1 VRRELGRYPVAT
13 ACRVLGVS
21 PSGYYA
27 WLVRPPSDRELAD
40 EWLLSRIKAAHTASD
55 ETYGAPRILRDLRDE
70 GIRVGEKRIARLMR
84 RAGIQ
89 GVSRRRRWNTTKR
102 DPKASPADD
111 LVNRDFTAAG
121 PDQLWVSD
129 ITYVPTYQGFL
140 FLAVV
145 MDAWSRRI
153 IGWSMALHLR
163 AELVLDALEMALA
176 QRRGASG
183 TICHSDHGSQYTSLA
198 FGARC
203 REAEVRPSMGTVG
216 DAYDNAMC
224 ESFFATLECELLD
237 RRRFSTRSEAK
248 MAVFRFIEGWY
259 NPTRRHSGL
268 DYLSPMN
275 YERRH
280 MAEA

>member
-1 VRRELGRYPVAT
+1 MRRELGRYPVAT

-27 WLVRPPSDRELAD
+27 WLTRPPSDRELAD
-40 EWLLSRIKAAHTASD
+40 EWILSRIKAAHAASD
-55 ETYGAPRILRDLRDE
+55 ETYGAPRILHDLRDE

-84 RAGIQ
+84 KAGIQ
-89 GVSRRRRWNTTKR
+89 GVSRRRRPHTTKR
-102 DPKASPADD
+102 DPKASPAHD
-111 LVNRDFTAAG
+111 LVNRDFTATG

-163 AELVLDALEMALA
+163 TELVLDALEMALA
-176 QRRGASG
+176 QRRGVSG

-203 REAEVRPSMGTVG
+203 REAGVRPSMGTVG

-248 MAVFRFIEGWY
+248 MALFSFIE
-259 NPTRRHSGL
+259 
-268 DYLSPMN
+268 MN
-275 YERRH
+275 GQRSVQWV
-280 MAEA
+280 